1 MAEALEAAKSPRA
14 VNGLWREPLNMTA
27 LRRHEKKTKAA
38 DAVAEDAPVAGYRE
52 RWRDALRDGD
62 MAKFAA
68 KKARPP
74 GAPPPAGFEPAGVEA
89 AGVCSAGGA
98 RDGTKLFSR
107 GFQRHYLGASARA
120 KRNHLT
126 DPPGVKT
133 SSPEVVGV
141 AGLTRSHKQDLR
153 HKGHTQPVSFH
164 RNVVGDGAAT
174 HASTAP
180 GALTQYPK
188 SERLK
193 TERVWI

>member
-1 MAEALEAAKSPRA
+1 M
-14 VNGLWREPLNMTA
+14 
-27 LRRHEKKTKAA
+27 
-38 DAVAEDAPVAGYRE
+38 
-52 RWRDALRDGD
+52 
-62 MAKFAA
+62 
-68 KKARPP
+68 
-74 GAPPPAGFEPAGVEA
+74 
-89 AGVCSAGGA
+89 
-98 RDGTKLFSR
+98 
-107 GFQRHYLGASARA
+107 
-120 KRNHLT
+120 
-126 DPPGVKT
+126 KT